1 MHKISGQDYNIVTS
15 TLVRN
20 YNIIIHKI
28 LCSRQKILYS
38 KFKFTIF
45 CALSLN
51 HLWAEIEK
59 IHKISRQDYNIVTST
74 LVINYNII
82 IHKILCSSQNSI
94 FKIQTYNIICIK
106 SKLPLGRDRK
116 KCIKFFGQNYNI
128 AISTLVRNYNI
139 IIYKISELKKRNSIC
154 LYINY
159 PVGSN

>member
-1 MHKISGQDYNIVTS
+1 MAFTYDIALDHKIRKLEYKFKITIMACLNLILDKIQTYNILCIKSKWPLGRDRKKCIKISGQDYNIITS

-28 LCSRQKILYS
+28 LCSRQKFLYS

-59 IHKISRQDYNIVTST
+59 IHKISGH
-74 LVINYNII
+74 NY
-82 IHKILCSSQNSI
+82 
-94 FKIQTYNIICIK
+94 
-106 SKLPLGRDRK
+106 D
-116 KCIKFFGQNYNI
+116 I

-139 IIYKISELKKRNSIC
+139 IIYKISELKKMKFYMP
-154 LYINY
+154 LY
-159 PVGSN
+159 

>member
-1 MHKISGQDYNIVTS
+1 MHKISGQNYNIVTS

-59 IHKISRQDYNIVTST
+59 IHKISGH
-74 LVINYNII
+74 NY
-82 IHKILCSSQNSI
+82 
-94 FKIQTYNIICIK
+94 
-106 SKLPLGRDRK
+106 D
-116 KCIKFFGQNYNI
+116 I

-139 IIYKISELKKRNSIC
+139 IIYKISELKKKRNSIC
-154 LYINY
+154 IYINY
-159 PVGSN
+159 PVG